1 MKEITPPLHSP
12 VAMRPGK
19 IVTARN
25 GMVFLASLL
34 SLPVIA
40 DDATENQSAYI
51 GGYQSYFHDDL
62 ETPPAA
68 RSGQADASASTAR
81 SAAAPL
87 AASASSSSPASVP
100 GSVSSPSSVSVP
112 TSASSSVP
120 ASTSGLPAAATGS
133 TAEVGSMT
141 SASAAQPDGSSQPEG
156 ARGGAMDAQ
165 DKAGVLL
172 GPANEVSVLRLRQD
186 EPPVHWNSVGRN
198 MEAGGLH
205 GNIGTQIEIDDARRS
220 NNENNGGKFKYATLQ
235 AFLRHDEMPNW
246 YFGFYNAR
254 EDSYKGQF
262 SNQHYSGTNTI
273 NEVFVGHI
281 FETWRGNIGAEVMGG
296 SESAAKRWK
305 SRFKLW
311 QDLRLSDRWSIAGY
325 AFGEFQPQG
334 TEPGNGDLEKLIF
347 ETEPA
352 LQYRVNPDLGLY
364 LRPFYSYNRQER
376 ENWGDIIER
385 EWKVSVGM
393 WKNWY
398 PLLTSLYVGVGQ
410 KKTTNAS
417 DSYELFYDGRYQYI
431 GGTLSYPIVDELRLY
446 GEFKAKFTKEDGTW
460 ATAGYSWTPFTVVG
474 AVYNF

>member
-1 MKEITPPLHSP
+1 MKEITSPLNHP
-12 VAMRPGK
+12 
-19 IVTARN
+19 IIARQRGIFN
-25 GMVFLASLL
+25 GRKSVVFLATLL
-34 SLPVIA
+34 SLPAIA
-40 DDATENQSAYI
+40 DEVKDNSDNYI
-51 GGYQSYFHDDL
+51 GGYQSYFHDEL
-62 ETPPAA
+62 ETPKAAAELTSPAVAPAA
-68 RSGQADASASTAR
+68 
-81 SAAAPL
+81 SAAAQPGVIT
-87 AASASSSSPASVP
+87 AGSSTRAMGSQPGEPVQATAAAPNAEASAVP
-100 GSVSSPSSVSVP
+100 
-112 TSASSSVP
+112 
-120 ASTSGLPAAATGS
+120 
-133 TAEVGSMT
+133 
-141 SASAAQPDGSSQPEG
+141 
-156 ARGGAMDAQ
+156 
-165 DKAGVLL
+165 DKGGVLL
-172 GPANEVSVLRLRQD
+172 GQSNEVSVLRLRQD

-220 NNENNGGKFKYATLQ
+220 NNENNSGKFKYATLQ

-262 SNQHYSGTNTI
+262 TNQHYGGTNTI
-273 NEVFVGHI
+273 NEIFVGHI

-296 SESAAKRWK
+296 SETAAKRWK

-311 QDLRLSDRWSIAGY
+311 QDLRLSDRWSVAGY

-334 TEPGNGDLEKLIF
+334 TEPGNGDLEKYIF

-376 ENWGDIIER
+376 EQWGDIIER
-385 EWKVSVGM
+385 EWKVSAGL

-417 DSYELFYDGRYQYI
+417 DSYELFYDGRYKYV
-431 GGTLSYPIVDELRLY
+431 GGTISYPIVDELRLY
-446 GEFKAKFTKEDGTW
+446 GEFKAKFTKEAGAWT
-460 ATAGYSWTPFTVVG
+460 TAGHSWTPFTVVG

>member
-1 MKEITPPLHSP
+1 MKAITSSLHRYR
-12 VAMRPGK
+12 VIKPGRK
-19 IVTARN
+19 VNGRN
-25 GMVFLASLL
+25 SMLFMATLL
-34 SLPVIA
+34 SLPAMA
-40 DDATENQSAYI
+40 DEIKDNSDNYI

-62 ETPPAA
+62 ETPKSTVKSAVAA
-68 RSGQADASASTAR
+68 NGKTATPGNTSSATSVASASDGATAAAGGYSTPAR
-81 SAAAPL
+81 TLEDGADYQSAAAPGGQ
-87 AASASSSSPASVP
+87 SVH
-100 GSVSSPSSVSVP
+100 
-112 TSASSSVP
+112 
-120 ASTSGLPAAATGS
+120 
-133 TAEVGSMT
+133 
-141 SASAAQPDGSSQPEG
+141 ASAAAAGSVPDKG
-156 ARGGAMDAQ
+156 
-165 DKAGVLL
+165 GVLL
-172 GPANEVSVLRLRQD
+172 SKSNEVSLLRLRQD

-220 NNENNGGKFKYATLQ
+220 NNEHNGGKFKYATLQ

-296 SESAAKRWK
+296 SESAGKRWK

-376 ENWGDIIER
+376 EQWGDIIER
-385 EWKVSVGM
+385 EWKVSAGL

-417 DSYELFYDGRYQYI
+417 DSYELFYDGRYQYV

-446 GEFKAKFTKEDGTW
+446 GEFKAKFTKEAGAWT
-460 ATAGYSWTPFTVVG
+460 TAGYSWTPFTVVG

>member
-1 MKEITPPLHSP
+1 M
-12 VAMRPGK
+12 
-19 IVTARN
+19 
-25 GMVFLASLL
+25 
-34 SLPVIA
+34 A
-40 DDATENQSAYI
+40 DELKDRSENNIS
-51 GGYQSYFHDDL
+51 GYQSYFHDDL
-62 ETPPAA
+62 DTPKAA
-68 RSGQADASASTAR
+68 VQSTNVSASKT
-81 SAAAPL
+81 S
-87 AASASSSSPASVP
+87 AASAS
-100 GSVSSPSSVSVP
+100 G
-112 TSASSSVP
+112 TSASLATAP
-120 ASTSGLPAAATGS
+120 TSPGRETAVGDAQPAAGPAGAS
-133 TAEVGSMT
+133 VQT
-141 SASAAQPDGSSQPEG
+141 SDDASRPIPDKG
-156 ARGGAMDAQ
+156 
-165 DKAGVLL
+165 GVLL
-172 GPANEVSVLRLRQD
+172 SKANEVSVLRLRQD

-235 AFLRHDEMPNW
+235 AFLRHDEIPNW

-262 SNQHYSGTNTI
+262 SNQHYGGTNTI

-296 SESAAKRWK
+296 SESAGKRWK
-305 SRFKLW
+305 SRLKLW

-334 TEPGNGDLEKLIF
+334 REPGNGDLEKLIF

-376 ENWGDIIER
+376 EQWGDIIER
-385 EWKVSVGM
+385 EWKVSAGL

-417 DSYELFYDGRYQYI
+417 DSYELFYDGRYRYV
-431 GGTLSYPIVDELRLY
+431 GGTLSYPVVDQLRLY
-446 GEFKAKFTKEDGTW
+446 GEFKAKFTKEDGAWT
-460 ATAGYSWTPFTVVG
+460 TAGYSWTPFTVVG

>member
-1 MKEITPPLHSP
+1 MAT
-12 VAMRPGK
+12 
-19 IVTARN
+19 
-25 GMVFLASLL
+25 LL
-34 SLPVIA
+34 SLPAMSDEIK
-40 DDATENQSAYI
+40 DNSDNYI
-51 GGYQSYFHDDL
+51 GGYQSYFHDDVD
-62 ETPPAA
+62 TPKSARAADGKPASSA
-68 RSGQADASASTAR
+68 PGNAPSVTTASNGATASAGVSSTP
-81 SAAAPL
+81 AAAPG
-87 AASASSSSPASVP
+87 SVP
-100 GSVSSPSSVSVP
+100 
-112 TSASSSVP
+112 
-120 ASTSGLPAAATGS
+120 
-133 TAEVGSMT
+133 
-141 SASAAQPDGSSQPEG
+141 
-156 ARGGAMDAQ
+156 
-165 DKAGVLL
+165 DKGGVLL
-172 GPANEVSVLRLRQD
+172 SNANEVSVLRLRQD

-220 NNENNGGKFKYATLQ
+220 NNEHNGGKFKYATLQ

-262 SNQHYSGTNTI
+262 SNQHYGGTNTI

-296 SESAAKRWK
+296 SESAGKRWK

-376 ENWGDIIER
+376 EQWGDIIER
-385 EWKVSVGM
+385 EWKVSAGL

-417 DSYELFYDGRYQYI
+417 DSYELFYDGRYQYV

-446 GEFKAKFTKEDGTW
+446 GEFKAKFTKEAGAWT
-460 ATAGYSWTPFTVVG
+460 TGGYSWTPFTVVG

>member
-1 MKEITPPLHSP
+1 MLIMAT
-12 VAMRPGK
+12 
-19 IVTARN
+19 
-25 GMVFLASLL
+25 LL
-34 SLPVIA
+34 SLPAMA
-40 DDATENQSAYI
+40 DEIKDNSDNYI
-51 GGYQSYFHDDL
+51 GGYQSYFHEDL
-62 ETPPAA
+62 ETPKPAVKSA
-68 RSGQADASASTAR
+68 VVAEGKAATPGNTPSATSVASASGGATAAAA
-81 SAAAPL
+81 SATATSDGATASAEAPTTPAAAPG
-87 AASASSSSPASVP
+87 SVP
-100 GSVSSPSSVSVP
+100 
-112 TSASSSVP
+112 
-120 ASTSGLPAAATGS
+120 
-133 TAEVGSMT
+133 
-141 SASAAQPDGSSQPEG
+141 
-156 ARGGAMDAQ
+156 
-165 DKAGVLL
+165 DKGGVLL
-172 GPANEVSVLRLRQD
+172 SQANEVSVLRLRQD

-220 NNENNGGKFKYATLQ
+220 NNEHNGGKFKYATLQ
-235 AFLRHDEMPNW
+235 AFLWHDEMPNW

-296 SESAAKRWK
+296 SESAGKRWK

-376 ENWGDIIER
+376 EQWGDIIER
-385 EWKVSVGM
+385 EWKVSAGL

-417 DSYELFYDGRYQYI
+417 DSYELFYDGRYQYV

-446 GEFKAKFTKEDGTW
+446 GEFKAKFTKEAGAWT
-460 ATAGYSWTPFTVVG
+460 TAGYSWTPFTVVG

>member
-1 MKEITPPLHSP
+1 MKAITSSLHHYR
-12 VAMRPGK
+12 VIKPGGM
-19 IVTARN
+19 VNGRN
-25 GMVFLASLL
+25 GVLFLATLL
-34 SLPVIA
+34 SLPAMA
-40 DDATENQSAYI
+40 DEIKDDSENYI
-51 GGYQSYFHDDL
+51 GGYQSYFHDELD
-62 ETPPAA
+62 TPKSAVKSTRVA
-68 RSGQADASASTAR
+68 EGKTATAGNTSSATSVTSASDGA
-81 SAAAPL
+81 
-87 AASASSSSPASVP
+87 AASAVSATTASDGAPAP
-100 GSVSSPSSVSVP
+100 AEAP
-112 TSASSSVP
+112 T
-120 ASTSGLPAAATGS
+120 TPAAAQGS
-133 TAEVGSMT
+133 V
-141 SASAAQPDGSSQPEG
+141 PDKG
-156 ARGGAMDAQ
+156 
-165 DKAGVLL
+165 GVLL
-172 GPANEVSVLRLRQD
+172 SKANEVSVLRLRQD

-220 NNENNGGKFKYATLQ
+220 NNEYNGGKFKYATLQ

-296 SESAAKRWK
+296 SESAGKRWK

-325 AFGEFQPQG
+325 AFDEFQPQG

-376 ENWGDIIER
+376 EQWGDIIER
-385 EWKVSVGM
+385 EWKVSAGL

-417 DSYELFYDGRYQYI
+417 DSYELFYDGRYQYV

-446 GEFKAKFTKEDGTW
+446 GEFKAKFTKEAGAWT
-460 ATAGYSWTPFTVVG
+460 TAGYSWTPFTVVG

>member
-1 MKEITPPLHSP
+1 MKAITSPLHRYR
-12 VAMRPGK
+12 VIKPGRM
-19 IVTARN
+19 INGRN
-25 GMVFLASLL
+25 SMLFMATLL
-34 SLPVIA
+34 SLPAMA
-40 DDATENQSAYI
+40 DEIKDNSDNYI
-51 GGYQSYFHDDL
+51 GGYQSYFHDDVDTPKSARAADGKPASSAPGNAPSVTTASNG
-62 ETPPAA
+62 ETASAA
-68 RSGQADASASTAR
+68 SATAASASASDDATAAAGASSTPAR
-81 SAAAPL
+81 ALKEGADYQSAAVPGGQSVHGSAAAPG
-87 AASASSSSPASVP
+87 SVP
-100 GSVSSPSSVSVP
+100 
-112 TSASSSVP
+112 
-120 ASTSGLPAAATGS
+120 
-133 TAEVGSMT
+133 
-141 SASAAQPDGSSQPEG
+141 
-156 ARGGAMDAQ
+156 
-165 DKAGVLL
+165 DKGGVLL
-172 GPANEVSVLRLRQD
+172 SNANEVSVLRLRQD

-220 NNENNGGKFKYATLQ
+220 NNEHNGGKFKYATLQ

-262 SNQHYSGTNTI
+262 SNQHYGGTNTI

-296 SESAAKRWK
+296 SESAGKRWK

-376 ENWGDIIER
+376 EQWGDIIER
-385 EWKVSVGM
+385 EWKVSAGL

-417 DSYELFYDGRYQYI
+417 DSYELFYDGRYQYV

-446 GEFKAKFTKEDGTW
+446 GEFKAKFTKEAGAWT
-460 ATAGYSWTPFTVVG
+460 TAGYSWTPFTVVG

>member
-1 MKEITPPLHSP
+1 MKAITSSLHHYR
-12 VAMRPGK
+12 VIKPGGM
-19 IVTARN
+19 VNGRN
-25 GMVFLASLL
+25 GVLFLATLL
-34 SLPVIA
+34 SLPAMA
-40 DDATENQSAYI
+40 DEIKDNSENYI
-51 GGYQSYFHDDL
+51 GGYQSYFHDELD
-62 ETPPAA
+62 TPKAVVKSARGAEGKTATAGNTSSATSVTSASDGAPASSASATTAFDGATASAEVPTTPAA
-68 RSGQADASASTAR
+68 AQ
-81 SAAAPL
+81 
-87 AASASSSSPASVP
+87 
-100 GSVSSPSSVSVP
+100 GSVS
-112 TSASSSVP
+112 
-120 ASTSGLPAAATGS
+120 
-133 TAEVGSMT
+133 
-141 SASAAQPDGSSQPEG
+141 
-156 ARGGAMDAQ
+156 
-165 DKAGVLL
+165 DKGGVLL
-172 GPANEVSVLRLRQD
+172 SKANEVSVLRLRQD

-220 NNENNGGKFKYATLQ
+220 NNEHNGGKFKYATLQ

-296 SESAAKRWK
+296 SESAGKRWK

-376 ENWGDIIER
+376 EQWGDIIER
-385 EWKVSVGM
+385 EWKVSAGL

-417 DSYELFYDGRYQYI
+417 DSYELFYDGRYQYV

-446 GEFKAKFTKEDGTW
+446 GEFKAKFTKEAGAWT
-460 ATAGYSWTPFTVVG
+460 TAGYSWTPFTVVG

>member
-1 MKEITPPLHSP
+1 MKAITSSLHRYHVISP
-12 VAMRPGK
+12 SRIING
-19 IVTARN
+19 RN
-25 GMVFLASLL
+25 GMLFMATLL
-34 SLPVIA
+34 SLPAMA
-40 DDATENQSAYI
+40 DEIKDNSDNYI

-62 ETPPAA
+62 DTPKQAVKSAVAA
-68 RSGQADASASTAR
+68 EDKTATSGNTSSATSVTSASDGATAAAVSATTASDGATASAEAPTTP
-81 SAAAPL
+81 AAAPG
-87 AASASSSSPASVP
+87 SVP
-100 GSVSSPSSVSVP
+100 
-112 TSASSSVP
+112 
-120 ASTSGLPAAATGS
+120 
-133 TAEVGSMT
+133 
-141 SASAAQPDGSSQPEG
+141 
-156 ARGGAMDAQ
+156 
-165 DKAGVLL
+165 DKGGVLL
-172 GPANEVSVLRLRQD
+172 SKSNEVSVLRLRQD

-220 NNENNGGKFKYATLQ
+220 NNEHNGGKFKYATLQ

-296 SESAAKRWK
+296 SESAGKRWK

-376 ENWGDIIER
+376 EQWGDIIER
-385 EWKVSVGM
+385 EWKVSAGL

-417 DSYELFYDGRYQYI
+417 DSYELFYDGRYQYV

-446 GEFKAKFTKEDGTW
+446 GEFKAKFTKEAGAWT
-460 ATAGYSWTPFTVVG
+460 TAGYSWTPFTVVG